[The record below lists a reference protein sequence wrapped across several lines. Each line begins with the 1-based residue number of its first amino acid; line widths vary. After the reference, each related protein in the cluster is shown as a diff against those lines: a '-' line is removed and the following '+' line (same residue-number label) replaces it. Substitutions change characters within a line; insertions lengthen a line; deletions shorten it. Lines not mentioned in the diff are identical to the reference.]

1 MLVNLGNIFTRD
13 DTEKTLN
20 SEYDFSHD
28 DLSYDAVFTQPVISN
43 LHLKKEDRDIRIN
56 LSVKA
61 VADCTCARCLRSFK
75 KDFEFSRDFI
85 LTPAIMN
92 DPDIEIPV
100 DSNKVLDARLYTMQE
115 LRLEIPTVLLCEEDC
130 KGLCPVCGRPLREN
144 CGCKIRK
151 RVDPRLSVLDDLVFD
166 E

>member
-20 SEYDFSHD
+20 AEYDFSSD
-28 DLSYDAVFTQPVISN
+28 KLSYDAVFTQPVISN

-85 LTPAIMN
+85 LTPAIPTIPKHSTATLPAYLAITSLSIIILPKWVSIE
-92 DPDIEIPV
+92 DPFIITP
-100 DSNKVLDARLYTMQE
+100 Y
-115 LRLEIPTVLLCEEDC
+115 
-130 KGLCPVCGRPLREN
+130 
-144 CGCKIRK
+144 
-151 RVDPRLSVLDDLVFD
+151 LS